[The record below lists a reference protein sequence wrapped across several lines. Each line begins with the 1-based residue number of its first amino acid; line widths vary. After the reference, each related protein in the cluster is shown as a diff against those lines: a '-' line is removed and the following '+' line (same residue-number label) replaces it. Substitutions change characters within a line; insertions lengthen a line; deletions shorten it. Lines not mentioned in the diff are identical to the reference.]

1 VIRFRPSSLV
11 NHTALLRSPRFKNA
25 LALSLLTAFFLGALG
40 WCLASWAASLA
51 PSATQAAPP
60 GPAVTLRPSE
70 RLARPVLPPQPG
82 LADEGAQLYW
92 ANCMACHGDQGQ
104 GLTSEWRILINQ
116 ADTYCQLPGC
126 DVDVLYPLDLIL
138 PPSVRPVI
146 GHDTLMRFD
155 DGGQLYHTILQTMPK
170 QSPGTL
176 TADQAW
182 PLTVYLLQANGAL
195 PEAVELTPDNAM
207 IALLHRAAQPR
218 DDERPG
224 AVLLAASLALAGG
237 LLAARAKDAQPDR
250 RPGFFHH
257 LHPPAVLAAQAR
269 WRYTL
274 GAGGLAVF
282 LVLVLAVTGALEM
295 FFYIPTPEQAG
306 PSIQAITYLI
316 PYGQLVR
323 YVHYWA
329 AQALVAVAGLHLLRV
344 IFTGATI
351 RRFNYL
357 LGMTL
362 FILALCM
369 DFTGYMLRWDEGVRW
384 PLVAGTNLLRTIPWW
399 GNWLYL
405 AVVGGEQP
413 GAATLIRFYTWHVF
427 GLTLGL
433 VALMAWH
440 IFKVRRDG
448 GLVAPPAEQRP
459 PAERVTRFELVR
471 REVVMALSASAALLL
486 VATFAA
492 APLAMQPIKAAALP
506 TADNRAPWF
515 FLWVQQLLRWG
526 NPFWLGVVVPLA
538 ALLLTGLLPYL
549 LPAPRPS
556 ELGRWF
562 PRGGRPVQIA
572 AVMLV
577 LGVLSLTI
585 LSLLAPSR

>member
-1 VIRFRPSSLV
+1 M
-11 NHTALLRSPRFKNA
+11 ALLRSPRLKNA
-25 LALSLLTAFFLGALG
+25 LALSLLTAFFLAALG
-40 WCLASWAASLA
+40 WFLVSWAASLA
-51 PSATQAAPP
+51 PPATQAAAP
-60 GPAVTLRPSE
+60 GPAVVRRPSE
-70 RLARPVLPPQPG
+70 RLSRPALPSHPT
-82 LADEGAQLYW
+82 LADEGGQLYW
-92 ANCMACHGDQGQ
+92 AHCMACHGDQGQ
-104 GLTSEWRILINQ
+104 GLTPEWRSLINQ
-116 ADTYCQLPGC
+116 ADTYCQLPAC

-138 PPSVRPVI
+138 PSSVRPVI
-146 GHDTLMRFD
+146 GRDTLMRFD
-155 DGGQLYHTILQTMPK
+155 DGGQLYRTILQTMPK

-182 PLTVYLLQANGAL
+182 PLTVYLLRANGAL
-195 PEAVELTPDNAM
+195 LEAVELTPDNAM
-207 IALLHRAAQPR
+207 IALLHHPAQPR
-218 DDERPG
+218 GDERPG

-237 LLAARAKDAQPDR
+237 LLATGAKEWQPDR

-257 LHPPAVLAAQAR
+257 LHPPTILAAQAR

-295 FFYIPTPEQAG
+295 FFYIPTPEQAA
-306 PSIQAITYLI
+306 PSIQALTYLV

-323 YVHYWA
+323 YLHYWA
-329 AQALVAVAGLHLLRV
+329 AQALVVVAGLHLLRV

-357 LGMTL
+357 LGMAL

-384 PLVAGTNLLRTIPWW
+384 PLVAGTNLLRTVPVW
-399 GNWLYL
+399 GNGLYL

-413 GAATLIRFYTWHVF
+413 GAATLIRFYTWHIF

-433 VALMAWH
+433 GALMAWH

-448 GLVAPPAEQRP
+448 GMVAPPVEQRP
-459 PAERVTRFELVR
+459 TAERVTRFELVR
-471 REVVMALSASAALLL
+471 REIVAVLLASAALLL

-492 APLAMQPIKAAALP
+492 APLSMQPIKAAALP

-538 ALLLTGLLPYL
+538 ALLLMGLLPYL
-549 LPAPRPS
+549 FPAPHPQ

-562 PRGGRPVQIA
+562 PRGGRPAQIA
-572 AVMLV
+572 AVILV

>member
-1 VIRFRPSSLV
+1 M
-11 NHTALLRSPRFKNA
+11 ALLRSPQLKNA
-25 LALSLLTAFFLGALG
+25 LALGLLAAFFLAALV
-40 WCLASWAASLA
+40 WFLASWTAGLA
-51 PSATQAAPP
+51 PPATQAAPP

-70 RLARPVLPPQPG
+70 RLARPVLPSHPT
-82 LADEGAQLYW
+82 LADEGVQLYW
-92 ANCMACHGDQGQ
+92 ANCMVCHGDQGQ
-104 GLTSEWRILINQ
+104 GLTPEWRTLINQ

-146 GHDTLMRFD
+146 GRDTLMRFD
-155 DGGQLYHTILQTMPK
+155 DGGQLYRTILQTMPR
-170 QSPGTL
+170 QAPGTL
-176 TADQAW
+176 TVDQAW
-182 PLTVYLLQANGAL
+182 PLTVYLLRANGAL
-195 PEAVELTPDNAM
+195 PQAIQLTPDNAVL
-207 IALLHRAAQPR
+207 ALLHRAAQPR
-218 DDERPG
+218 GDERPG
-224 AVLLAASLALAGG
+224 AILLAASLALAGG
-237 LLAARAKDAQPDR
+237 LLAVRAKDAQPDR

-257 LHPPAVLAAQAR
+257 LHPPTILAAQSR

-295 FFYIPTPEQAG
+295 FFYIPTPEQAA

-323 YVHYWA
+323 YLHYWA

-384 PLVAGTNLLRTIPWW
+384 PLVAGTNLLRTIPLW

-405 AVVGGEQP
+405 AAVGGEQP

-459 PAERVTRFELVR
+459 TAERVTRFELVR
-471 REVVMALSASAALLL
+471 REVVMALLASAALLL

-562 PRGGRPVQIA
+562 PRGGRLAQIA

-577 LGVLSLTI
+577 LGVLSLTV

>member
-1 VIRFRPSSLV
+1 M
-11 NHTALLRSPRFKNA
+11 ALLRSPRLKNA
-25 LALSLLTAFFLGALG
+25 LALSLLTAFFLAALV
-40 WCLASWAASLA
+40 WFLASWAASLA
-51 PSATQAAPP
+51 PPATQAAPP
-60 GPAVTLRPSE
+60 GPAVALSPAE
-70 RLARPVLPPQPG
+70 RLARPALPPHPT
-82 LADEGAQLYW
+82 LADEGTQLYW
-92 ANCMACHGDQGQ
+92 SNCLACHGDQGQ
-104 GLTSEWRILINQ
+104 GLTPEWRTLINQ
-116 ADTYCQLPGC
+116 ADTYCQLPAC

-146 GHDTLMRFD
+146 GPETLMRFD
-155 DGGQLYHTILQTMPK
+155 DGGQLYRTILTAMPR

-182 PLTVYLLQANGAL
+182 PLTVYLLRANGAL
-195 PEAVELTPDNAM
+195 PANIELTPDNAM
-207 IALLHRAAQPR
+207 IALVHHAAQPR
-218 DDERPG
+218 GDERPG

-237 LLAARAKDAQPDR
+237 ILAARAKDAPPDR

-257 LHPPAVLAAQAR
+257 LHPPTILAAQAR

-282 LVLVLAVTGALEM
+282 LVLVLVITGALEM
-295 FFYIPTPEQAG
+295 FFYIPTPEQAA
-306 PSIQAITYLI
+306 PSVQAITYLV

-323 YVHYWA
+323 YLHYWA
-329 AQALVAVAGLHLLRV
+329 AQALVLVAGLHLLRV
-344 IFTGATI
+344 IFTGAYA

-357 LGMTL
+357 LGMAL
-362 FILALCM
+362 FILTLCM

-384 PLVAGTNLLRTIPWW
+384 PLVAGTNLLRTIPLW

-405 AVVGGEQP
+405 AAVGGDQP

-433 VALMAWH
+433 VALAAWH

-448 GLVAPPAEQRP
+448 GLAAPPVEQRP
-459 PAERVTRFELVR
+459 TGDRVTRFELVR
-471 REVVMALSASAALLL
+471 REGVAALLASAGLLL

-492 APLAMQPIKAAALP
+492 APLAMQPIKAAASP
-506 TADNRAPWF
+506 AADNRAPWF

-526 NPFWLGVVVPLA
+526 DPFWLGVVVPLA

-549 LPAPRPS
+549 LPAPRSP

-562 PRGGRPVQIA
+562 PRGGRPAQIA
-572 AVMLV
+572 AVILV
-577 LGVLSLTI
+577 LGVLNLTI
-585 LSLLAPSR
+585 LSLLTPSR